1 MKNVYNTGE
10 RTKKQK
16 NKAKNKNTLPLVKRA
31 VG

>member
-10 RTKKQK
+10 RTK
-16 NKAKNKNTLPLVKRA
+16 NKAKNKNTFPLVKRA